1 MSNQDHES
9 RLDRIE
15 RKIDDLSDA
24 MISLARAE
32 EKLTSIE
39 KNNFAHY
46 ERMNR
51 FSRKLDNLE
60 KIVNDNARTVSIITR
75 FFWIFVTVATSG
87 GLGMYFFNV

>member
-1 MSNQDHES
+1 MSNSDHES

-15 RKIDDLSDA
+15 KKIDDLSDA

-39 KNNFAHY
+39 KNNFASY

-60 KIVNDNARTVSIITR
+60 KIVNDNSRTVSIITR

>member
-1 MSNQDHES
+1 MSHQDHES

-15 RKIDDLSDA
+15 KKIDDLSDA

-39 KNNFAHY
+39 KNNFASY

-60 KIVNDNARTVSIITR
+60 KVVNDNSRTVSIITK